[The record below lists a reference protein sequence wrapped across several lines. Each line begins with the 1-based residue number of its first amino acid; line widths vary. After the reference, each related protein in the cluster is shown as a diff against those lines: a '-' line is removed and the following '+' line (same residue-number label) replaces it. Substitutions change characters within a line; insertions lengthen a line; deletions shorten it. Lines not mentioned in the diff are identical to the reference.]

1 MTTAT
6 MTTQRRTIA
15 AVIVSTS
22 SAAGHRKDL
31 VAPHIAELAQQLG
44 YRCRDPLIIPDGQ
57 TVGAELSHMLAHSPP
72 EVILT
77 SGGTGVT
84 PDDLTPEHT
93 SPLVDKQ
100 LPGVMEAL
108 RAHGRTKT
116 PLAALSR
123 GVAGVAGSTVIINLP
138 GSPRAVAQ
146 AAEVLGELLPHL
158 CDQVADI
165 RPSDAWGGHHHE

>member
-1 MTTAT
+1 MTTH
-6 MTTQRRTIA
+6 QRTIA

-31 VAPHIAELAQQLG
+31 VAPHIAELAHHLG
-44 YRCRDPLIIPDGQ
+44 YHCREPLIIPDGQ
-57 TVGAELSHMLAHSPP
+57 SVGVELSRILAHSPP

-84 PDDLTPEHT
+84 ADDMTPEHT
-93 SPLVDKQ
+93 SPLLDKQ

-123 GVAGVAGSTVIINLP
+123 GVAGVGGSTVIINLP
-138 GSPRAVAQ
+138 GSPRAVAE
-146 AAEVLGELLPHL
+146 AGEVLSELLPHL

-165 RPSDAWGGHHHE
+165 RPSDTWGGTHHE